1 MKKRN
6 LSLLGLMV
14 GFLFIGVDLFAA
26 DGDLIVN
33 GNVGIGTTSPQRK
46 LEVVSPLTDGARI
59 KVRTTAT
66 DGNPFFEVQNDAR
79 TYVMGIGG
87 WNNDCWFLW
96 DETAAAPRITVTTEG
111 NVGIYSTAPGNYRLY
126 VNGTTYSV
134 GGYQSSDV
142 DYKENIG
149 LIESPLSKILAMEGV
164 SFSWRKDEET
174 KDKGFPEGRHYG
186 VIAQVVEKVLPEIV
200 KEGPKGE
207 KAVAYTEIIPILIE
221 AIKEQQKEI
230 IKLKRD
236 LEALKK

>member
-33 GNVGIGTTSPQRK
+33 GNVGIGTTSPQSK
-46 LEVVSPLTDGARI
+46 LQVMSPLSELRI
-59 KVRTTAT
+59 WLRTTAT
-66 DGNPFFEVQNDAR
+66 DGNIYYVVENDAR
-79 TYVMGIGG
+79 RYNMGISG
-87 WNNDCWFLW
+87 WNNDSWHLW
-96 DETAAAPRITVTTEG
+96 DETAAAPRITVTPEG
-111 NVGIYSTAPGNYRLY
+111 NVGLYTNAPGSYRLY
-126 VNGTTYSV
+126 VNGITYSV

-186 VIAQVVEKVLPEIV
+186 VIAQSVEKVLPEIV
-200 KEGPKGE
+200 KEGPNGE

-230 IKLKRD
+230 IKLKGD